1 MNTNKA
7 LAISFALIGVGLMVS
22 ALWIPA
28 KAQLAQLLLNS
39 AWQQTIQTGRTVK
52 PWPWADHHPV
62 AKLSV
67 QSLGIEQLV
76 LSGDEGNVLAFGPG
90 ENTQAKQHGSSRVIS
105 AHRDTHFRFLERVR
119 VGDVIQLDYVNETH
133 QYRVSE
139 VVVLD
144 AKRYQLSLEQHSN
157 QLFLVTCYPFDA
169 INPGGSLRFL
179 VIANQLEVTNHE
191 I

>member
-7 LAISFALIGVGLMVS
+7 LAISFAVIGVGLMAS

-39 AWQQTIQTGRTVK
+39 AWQQTKQTGRTVK

-67 QSLGIEQLV
+67 QRLGIEQLV

-90 ENTQAKQHGSSRVIS
+90 ENIQAKQHGASRVIS

-119 VGDVIQLDYVNETH
+119 VGDVIQLDDVNETH

-144 AKRYQLSLEQHSN
+144 ANRYQLSPEQHSN

-169 INPGGSLRFL
+169 ITPGGSLRFV